1 MTSSYKATGA
11 ASVRQPR
18 AAVVETPSAW
28 TLNELAVPAKNF
40 SFDDD
45 DVDGSPIV
53 VEMDPAILEAERA
66 AERAALI
73 DEHYARGL
81 VDGERKASAAAAAQ
95 VEQIR
100 AFVATATDKLADAA
114 NIAPGVLEEN
124 IATLAVIVARHI
136 VQREVAMDSDVVAD
150 LVRRSLTEFPID
162 QTVRIRVNPMDLAL
176 LTMNGDKAPITG
188 KHDVSW
194 LADNRISRGGCL
206 IEGRDRIVDGRVDTA
221 LERAYRKMAK
231 HDA

>member
-1 MTSSYKATGA
+1 MTSSYRATGT
-11 ASVRQPR
+11 ASVRQTP
-18 AAVVETPSAW
+18 AAVIETASAW
-28 TLNELAVPAKNF
+28 TLNELALPTKAT
-40 SFDDD
+40 SFVDDA
-45 DVDGSPIV
+45 V
-53 VEMDPAILEAERA
+53 VEAVDPAMFAAEQA

-81 VDGERKASAAAAAQ
+81 VDGERKAAAAAAAQ
-95 VEQIR
+95 INEIR
-100 AFVATATDKLADAA
+100 SLVATATDKLAEAA
-114 NIAPGVLEEN
+114 NVAPGALEEN

-136 VQREVAMDSDVVAD
+136 VQREVSLDREVIAD

-162 QTVRIRVNPMDLAL
+162 HAVRIRVNPMDLAL

-188 KHDVSW
+188 KNEVSW
-194 LADNRISRGGCL
+194 LADKRISRGGCL

-221 LERAYRKMAK
+221 LERAYRRMAK

>member
-1 MTSSYKATGA
+1 
-11 ASVRQPR
+11 
-18 AAVVETPSAW
+18 VV
-28 TLNELAVPAKNF
+28 
-40 SFDDD
+40 
-45 DVDGSPIV
+45 
-53 VEMDPAILEAERA
+53 
-66 AERAALI
+66 
-73 DEHYARGL
+73 
-81 VDGERKASAAAAAQ
+81 AQ
-95 VEQIR
+95 
-100 AFVATATDKLADAA
+100 ATDKLADAA
-114 NIAPGVLEEN
+114 NIAPAVLEEN

-136 VQREVAMDSDVVAD
+136 VQREVSLDADVVAD

-194 LADNRISRGGCL
+194 LADNRIARGGCL

-221 LERAYRKMAK
+221 LERAYRRMAK

>member
-1 MTSSYKATGA
+1 MTSSFKATGA
-11 ASVRQPR
+11 ASVRQKP
-18 AAVVETPSAW
+18 ATVSSEAVSAW
-28 TLNELAVPAKNF
+28 TLSELAMPADTK
-40 SFDDD
+40 SFE
-45 DVDGSPIV
+45 DVEIV
-53 VEMDPAILEAERA
+53 ETVDPAIAAAEQA

-81 VDGERKASAAAAAQ
+81 VDGERKAAAAAEARIA
-95 VEQIR
+95 EIR
-100 AFVATATDKLADAA
+100 AFVAEASDKLAEAA
-114 NIAPGVLEEN
+114 NVAPSILEEN
-124 IATLAVIVARHI
+124 IATLAVIVARQI
-136 VQREVAMDSDVVAD
+136 VQREVTFDGDVIAD

-162 QTVRIRVNPMDLAL
+162 QTLRIRVHPMDLAL

-188 KHDVSW
+188 KYEVSW
-194 LADNRISRGGCL
+194 LADPRISRGGCL

>member
-1 MTSSYKATGA
+1 MTSSYRATGA
-11 ASVRQPR
+11 ASVRQTA
-18 AAVVETPSAW
+18 AAVSKETVSAW
-28 TLNELAVPAKNF
+28 TLSELAFPAKAS
-40 SFDDD
+40 SFDE
-45 DVDGSPIV
+45 GSPIV
-53 VEMDPAILEAERA
+53 EYVDPAMLAAEQA

-81 VDGERKASAAAAAQ
+81 IDGERKAAAASQAQ
-95 VEQIR
+95 IADIR
-100 AFVATATDKLADAA
+100 ALVAAATDKLAEAS
-114 NIAPGVLEEN
+114 NIAPAVLEEN

-136 VQREVAMDSDVVAD
+136 VQREVSLDADVVAD

-162 QTVRIRVNPMDLAL
+162 QTVRIRVHPMDLAL

-194 LADNRISRGGCL
+194 LADNRIARGGCL
-206 IEGRDRIVDGRVDTA
+206 IEGRDRIIDGRVDTA
-221 LERAYRKMAK
+221 LERAYRRMAK

>member
-1 MTSSYKATGA
+1 MTSSYRATGT
-11 ASVRQPR
+11 ASVRQTP
-18 AAVVETPSAW
+18 AAVIETATPW
-28 TLNELAVPAKNF
+28 TLGELAFPGKVT
-40 SFDDD
+40 SF
-45 DVDGSPIV
+45 VDNANDAQAV
-53 VEMDPAILEAERA
+53 DPTIYAAEQA

-81 VDGERKASAAAAAQ
+81 VDGERRAAVAAEARIQEIRSTVAAAA
-95 VEQIR
+95 
-100 AFVATATDKLADAA
+100 DKLAEAA

-136 VQREVAMDSDVVAD
+136 VQREVSLDADMVAD

-162 QTVRIRVNPMDLAL
+162 QTVRIRVHPMDLAL
-176 LTMNGDKAPITG
+176 LTINGDKAPITG

-194 LADNRISRGGCL
+194 LADTRISRGGCL
-206 IEGRDRIVDGRVDTA
+206 IEGRDRIIDGRVDTA

>member
-1 MTSSYKATGA
+1 MTSSYRATGT
-11 ASVRQPR
+11 ASVRQTP
-18 AAVVETPSAW
+18 AAVIETATAW
-28 TLNELAVPAKNF
+28 TLGELAFPGKVT
-40 SFDDD
+40 SF
-45 DVDGSPIV
+45 VDNANATQEV
-53 VEMDPAILEAERA
+53 DPAIYAAEQA

-81 VDGERKASAAAAAQ
+81 VDGERRAAAAAEARIQ
-95 VEQIR
+95 EIR
-100 AFVATATDKLADAA
+100 STVAAAADKLADAA
-114 NIAPGVLEEN
+114 NVAPGVLEEN

-136 VQREVAMDSDVVAD
+136 VQREVSLDGSVVAD
-150 LVRRSLTEFPID
+150 LVRRSLTEFPVD
-162 QTVRIRVNPMDLAL
+162 QTVRIRVHPMDLAL

-188 KHDVSW
+188 RHDVSW

-206 IEGRDRIVDGRVDTA
+206 IEGRDRIIDGRVDTA

>member
-1 MTSSYKATGA
+1 MTSSYRATGA

-18 AAVVETPSAW
+18 PSVVEAPTAW
-28 TLNELAVPAKNF
+28 TLSELAFPAKTA
-40 SFDDD
+40 SFDEAI
-45 DVDGSPIV
+45 SPIV
-53 VEMDPAILEAERA
+53 EDVDPVMLDAERA

-81 VDGERKASAAAAAQ
+81 VDGERKAVAVAQ
-95 VEQIR
+95 AQIAEIR
-100 AFVATATDKLADAA
+100 SLVASATDKLADAA
-114 NIAPGVLEEN
+114 NVAPGVLEEN
-124 IATLAVIVARHI
+124 IATLAVIVARQI
-136 VQREVAMDSDVVAD
+136 VQREVALDADVVAD

-176 LTMNGDKAPITG
+176 LTVHGDKAPITG

-194 LADNRISRGGCL
+194 LADNRIARGGCL
-206 IEGRDRIVDGRVDTA
+206 IEGRDRIIDGRVDTA

>member
-1 MTSSYKATGA
+1 MTSSYRATGS
-11 ASVRQPR
+11 ASVRQTP
-18 AAVVETPSAW
+18 AAVINESVSAW
-28 TLNELAVPAKNF
+28 TLNELPFPAKLA

-45 DVDGSPIV
+45 SSIV
-53 VEMDPAILEAERA
+53 EHVNPAMLAAEQA

-81 VDGERKASAAAAAQ
+81 VDGERKAAAAAAAQ
-95 VEQIR
+95 LREIR
-100 AFVATATDKLADAA
+100 TAVAAAADKLAEAA
-114 NIAPGVLEEN
+114 NVAPGVLEEN

-136 VQREVAMDSDVVAD
+136 VQREVSLDSDAVAD

-221 LERAYRKMAK
+221 LERAYRRMAK